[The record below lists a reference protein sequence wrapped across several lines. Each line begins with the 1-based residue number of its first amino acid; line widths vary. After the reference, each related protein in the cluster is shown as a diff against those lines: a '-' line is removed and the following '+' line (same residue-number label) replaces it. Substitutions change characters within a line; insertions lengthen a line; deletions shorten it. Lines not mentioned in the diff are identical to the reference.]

1 MTSTEKKTLT
11 HYLARYRVHLGHII
25 FYAIIYY
32 CFFYAKIEVQPF
44 LSPLY
49 IAGIVVIAMGL
60 LVRSLS
66 AGAIK
71 KNQELSTTGIYA
83 IARHPLYLGSL
94 LIVIG
99 LNLVVFNIAFL
110 IGTAILYT
118 LPHYSAITRE
128 EAFLTQAFPE
138 QWAEFVRTTP
148 AVLPRL
154 SQLGKIFSTPW
165 DFKQWRKNGEYNASI
180 AVIILLTLLYFYSKH

>member
-1 MTSTEKKTLT
+1 M
-11 HYLARYRVHLGHII
+11 

-32 CFFYAKIEVQPF
+32 CFFYLKIEVQAF
-44 LSPLY
+44 GSPLY
-49 IAGIVVIAMGL
+49 ITGVLVTALGL

-83 IARHPLYLGSL
+83 LARHPLYLGSA

-99 LNLVVFNIAFL
+99 LNLVVFNPVFMVA
-110 IGTAILYT
+110 TAILYV
-118 LPHYSAITRE
+118 LPHYSAIKRE
-128 EAFLTQAFPE
+128 EAFLTQAFAE

-154 SQLGKIFSTPW
+154 SQLGQVFKNTW

-180 AVIILLTLLYFYSKH
+180 AVIIILTLLYFYSVN